1 MNSET
6 IILGGGCF
14 WCMEGVFQL
23 VKGVEKVVSGYAGG
37 QVANPTYQQVCSG
50 ETGHAEVV
58 QITYNPNIIKLEE
71 ILDIFFHLHDPTTLN
86 KQGADVGTQYRSV
99 VYYEDENQLPVIEKV
114 MEESQKDWYDRIV
127 TQVEKLDKFYPAE
140 DYHQNYFKNNPDQGY
155 CQLVIN
161 PKIAKLKQKYL
172 VKLVD

>member
-37 QVANPTYQQVCSG
+37 QVLNPTYQQVCSG

-127 TQVEKLDKFYPAE
+127 TQVEKLDIFYPAE